1 MQLRPF
7 AAWSELQRSLLLFF
21 SVSWQA
27 LLCSERKRVRPVMVD
42 RWLVP
47 ALDLRLLLEHITP
60 QRRVHHFIAWVSQL
74 ICLLPFQLSLYLFSG
89 QFALGSHSAFNTICM
104 IGHDIPHSWPYIA
117 PFFCSLVLV
126 VYLLSSATRLTQ
138 TITDARPF
146 RQHLLQIFCFS
157 CISRPQTRSESETLS
172 SIYLVSDVH
181 LDDILGRKLTRASAS
196 CFSCHCSP
204 RP

>member
-1 MQLRPF
+1 MQQRPF

-27 LLCSERKRVRPVMVD
+27 LLCSERKRAHPVMVD

-47 ALDLRLLLEHITP
+47 ALDLRLLLEHIAP
-60 QRRVHHFIAWVSQL
+60 QRRVHDSIAWVSQL
-74 ICLLPFQLSLYLFSG
+74 ICFLPVPFQLSLYVFSG

-104 IGHDIPHSWPYIA
+104 IGQDIPHSWPSFA

-126 VYLLSSATRLTQ
+126 VYLLSLSSATRLAL
-138 TITDARPF
+138 TITNARPF

-157 CISRPQTRSESETLS
+157 CISRPQTRSESSTFP
-172 SIYLVSDVH
+172 SIYLDSSVH
-181 LDDILGRKLTRASAS
+181 LDDIL
-196 CFSCHCSP
+196 
-204 RP
+204 